1 MGQPPSQPPP
11 PCLPN
16 LQHTLSGPYRTNTTL
31 FSMGDPR
38 APSSVFLR
46 EAHRTLQE
54 ISAAYMLRDC
64 KQIPSLAGPQCSH
77 LCSKGEG
84 ESLPAPRGL
93 PVLKR
98 PDILS
103 QGSDLSPR
111 LQPQLPC
118 ACPSSCELGQSSC
131 SSGWRGGSSTHPTM
145 WRPSPGRPLSGSPE
159 DCGPQAASTPRVL
172 WEEQG
177 TESEDLAAGTW
188 PHVSWLCPQFPN
200 L

>member
-1 MGQPPSQPPP
+1 M
-11 PCLPN
+11 
-16 LQHTLSGPYRTNTTL
+16 NTTL

-38 APSSVFLR
+38 APSSVFLW
-46 EAHRTLQE
+46 EACRTLQG
-54 ISAAYMLRDC
+54 IPAAYMLRDH

-77 LCSKGEG
+77 LCSEGVG

-118 ACPSSCELGQSSC
+118 ACPSSRKLGQSSC
-131 SSGWRGGSSTHPTM
+131 SSGWRRGSSIALTM
-145 WRPSPGRPLSGSPE
+145 WRPSPGCPLSGSPE

-177 TESEDLAAGTW
+177 TESEDLTARTW
-188 PHVSWLCPQFPN
+188 PRVSLLCPQFPN